1 MRRLLTVVA
10 AAGVLV
16 TGLSTTSTAVPGD
29 RPDTLRA
36 ARHAGVSPNGPWI
49 AETLESTS
57 DQDFF
62 RFTMGTAGH
71 ALVTLGRLP
80 GNYALD
86 LYRADGHLVASS
98 DRGGHRFEQ
107 LYVALPAA
115 DYYVRV
121 SSAHGVDPH
130 QAYRLQF
137 RPLSAAVV
145 FAEFKDVA
153 HGHGID
159 VRGELLNNTP
169 HRVDI
174 VRLHVRYF
182 DKHGQQIGT
191 SDEGIRPG
199 PIAAWHRAEFE
210 VKHSDAELPTGT
222 TSYRI
227 RVDAVRSHAPV
238 LRGAKVKPGTTTQV
252 SPTRR
257 AYSGTVT
264 NTTNQTINNVWVTVI
279 EYDSK
284 ARANV
289 IGFDHIDAIA
299 PGATTPYN
307 VVDRYSSAPNAT
319 RVYATIYG

>member
-16 TGLSTTSTAVPGD
+16 TGLTATSTATPGD
-29 RPDTLRA
+29 RPDSLRA
-36 ARHAGVSPNGPWI
+36 ARHAPLSPNGPWL
-49 AETLESTS
+49 AETLQSTS

-62 RFTMGTAGH
+62 RFALGSAGH
-71 ALVTLGRLP
+71 VLVTLGRLP

-86 LYRADGHLVASS
+86 VYRADGHLVASS

-130 QAYRLQF
+130 RAYRLQF

-169 HRVDI
+169 HRVDV

-182 DKHGQQIGT
+182 DKNGKQIGS

-199 PIAAWHRAEFE
+199 PIAPWHRAEFE
-210 VKHSDAELPTGT
+210 VKHSDAEIPTGT

-227 RVDAVRSHAPV
+227 RVDATHSHAPV
-238 LRGAKVKPGTTTQV
+238 LRGAKVEQGATKQV
-252 SPTRR
+252 STRRR

-289 IGFDHIDAIA
+289 IGYDHIDAIA
-299 PGATTPYN
+299 PGASTPYT
-307 VVDRYSSAPNAT
+307 VFVRYSSAPNAT